1 MQNWQLTAIFRQIKQ
16 ACTFFPLGIASATIP
31 LGIMSPVTAQ
41 AVPRFVDIEGHWAQ
55 ACIRKLAEQ
64 DVISGYPDGTF
75 RPSNLVT
82 RAEYA
87 AFVDNAF
94 PDIEPER
101 GAINFQDVPADYWA
115 WDEIRATYRKGF
127 LSGYPGQVFRP
138 EQNIPRAQ
146 AFVALASGLD
156 YSPTQPVPEILIS
169 TYADAR
175 EIPDYARGAIAAAT
189 QQNLAI
195 VQPVPEAPELQV
207 LRPNREATRAEI
219 AAAICQA
226 EIATAVVPSEYVA
239 QVGEYETESVS
250 ATFGNTEA
258 TVYYQVDRQEDVT
271 NLSNAYLQIDRNG
284 QTILSQPLES
294 LPVSFTRSVD
304 VKVEDINGDGELEV
318 IAELVDVGPQGL
330 CCENTN
336 IYRYI
341 PAQNNYTLAVSRNW
355 PFINRDNQGY
365 NLEDLDNNG
374 NPEFESADTRFRAA
388 FGRPLQAPRYI
399 FPVKIWEYR
408 QGALLDVTAEYP
420 NRIESD
426 AYRWWQTAQELQ
438 ETEAAPYTEL
448 KTSLAAYLADKYLLG
463 EDVEGW
469 QIVQDI
475 YQKPDRQEFF
485 TELSDRLRAYG
496 YINE

>member
-1 MQNWQLTAIFRQIKQ
+1 MQNWQLTTIFRHIKQ
-16 ACTFFPLGIASATIP
+16 ACTLFPLGMASATMP
-31 LGIMSPVTAQ
+31 FGIISPATAQ
-41 AVPRFVDIEGHWAQ
+41 TTSRFEDIEGHWAQ
-55 ACIRKLAEQ
+55 TCIQQLAQQ
-64 DVISGYPDGTF
+64 DIISGYPDGTF
-75 RPSNLVT
+75 RPSKPVT

-87 AFVDNAF
+87 AFIDNAF
-94 PDIEPER
+94 PNIEPER
-101 GAINFQDVPADYWA
+101 GAINFRDVPANYWA

-169 TYADAR
+169 AYADAR
-175 EIPDYARGAIAAAT
+175 EIPDYARSAIAAAT

-195 VQPVPEAPELQV
+195 VQPVPEDPDLQV
-207 LRPNREATRAEI
+207 LRPEREATRAEI

-226 EIATAVVPSEYVA
+226 QIEPSVVPSEYVA
-239 QVGEYETESVS
+239 QVGEYETESVT
-250 ATFGNTEA
+250 ATSGNTEA
-258 TVYYQVDRQEDVT
+258 TAYYQVDRQDGGT
-271 NLSNAYLQIDRNG
+271 NLWNVYLQIDRNG

-304 VKVEDINGDGELEV
+304 VKVDDINGDGYLEV

-341 PAQNNYTLAVSRNW
+341 PAQNNYTLAVSKNW

-365 NLEDLDNNG
+365 VLEDVDNNG
-374 NPEFESADTRFRAA
+374 NPEFESADTRFRSA
-388 FGRPLQAPRYI
+388 FSSPAQAPRYI
-399 FPVKIWEYR
+399 FPVKVWEYR
-408 QGALLDVTAEYP
+408 QGALLDVTNQYP

-426 AYRWWQTAQELQ
+426 AYQWWQEAQELQ
-438 ETEAAPYTEL
+438 QTEEAPYTEL
-448 KTSLAAYLADKYLLG
+448 KTSLAAYLADKYMLG

-469 QIVQDI
+469 RIVQEI
-475 YQKPDRQEFF
+475 YQKPDRQTFF